1 MTPREHFKDLDAV
14 YINLEKD
21 VDRKRQVLENCGGLF
36 KTFVRVEP
44 VKYDDMRQKGLEVK
58 KNLEKTAKL
67 FDPKDY
73 LKTCYMYKEV
83 SEKAFMNRKSRKDKL
98 EMTWLPEQ
106 YAAHNSLTD
115 TVLNILDDF
124 LGSDKQKL
132 VVVEDDAYPRDFLDI
147 DLDIP
152 DADIIVWGGASRGVV
167 SDAVAVR
174 DGKSFEFKKKTG
186 KGTANYTTCWEV
198 TRRGAIALVRAYDR
212 PAVTIDT
219 AWRYAFDVVD
229 SYALFPMGF
238 VQRFGSSS
246 TDGAFEMP
254 LTVEEARIFIE
265 KNRRKK
271 KGETYNG

>member
-21 VDRKRQVLENCGGLF
+21 ADRKKQVLENCGSLF

-44 VKYDDMRQKGLEVK
+44 VKYNNMRQKGLEVK

-152 DADIIVWGGASRGVV
+152 DADIIVWGGAS
-167 SDAVAVR
+167 
-174 DGKSFEFKKKTG
+174 
-186 KGTANYTTCWEV
+186 
-198 TRRGAIALVRAYDR
+198 
-212 PAVTIDT
+212 
-219 AWRYAFDVVD
+219 
-229 SYALFPMGF
+229 
-238 VQRFGSSS
+238 SSS
-246 TDGAFEMP
+246 KRWQA
-254 LTVEEARIFIE
+254 L
-265 KNRRKK
+265 
-271 KGETYNG
+271 